1 MSQHL
6 SIARTSRGRPAYVVA
21 GWDRPLSEFFIRAFH
36 GSEPNVNKMRHMSSG
51 YSDLDS
57 LEAAL
62 HYLQLTVPSSFML
75 ELYVDARCGAGNRI
89 VRHDFSL
96 VPRVLYAEPDS
107 SDRMHALFRARRPI
121 SHSMLSLQQHE
132 RMVVVQDKDQP
143 PLLIET
149 FRSGRPFGLGGL
161 IVTNDDFELILSGP
175 CDERF
180 CAEAFGRQVLPA
192 AA

>member
-6 SIARTSRGRPAYVVA
+6 SIARTSRGKPAYVVA
-21 GWDRPLSEFFIRAFH
+21 GWDRPLSEFFIRAFR

-62 HYLQLTVPSSFML
+62 HYLQLTVPSSFMR
-75 ELYVDARCGAGNRI
+75 ELHIDARCNAGNRI

-107 SDRMHALFRARRPI
+107 SGRMHALFRARRPI
-121 SHSMLSLQQHE
+121 THSTLVLQQHE
-132 RMVVVQDKDQP
+132 RMVVVQDVGAP
-143 PLLIET
+143 PLLTED

-161 IVTNDDFELILSGP
+161 IVTNEDLELVLSGP

-180 CAEAFGRQVLPA
+180 CTEAFGRQALPVA
-192 AA
+192 A

>member
-6 SIARTSRGRPAYVVA
+6 SIARTSRGKPAYVVG

-51 YSDLDS
+51 YSDLDA
-57 LEAAL
+57 LQAAL
-62 HYLQLTVPSSFML
+62 HYLQLTVPSSFFR
-75 ELYVDARCGAGNRI
+75 ELATDARYNAGNRI

-107 SDRMHALFRARRPI
+107 SGRIHALFRARHAI
-121 SHSMLSLQQHE
+121 THSTLTLQRHE
-132 RMVVVQDKDQP
+132 RLVVVQEGAK
-143 PLLIET
+143 PLCLEE
-149 FRSGRPFGLGGL
+149 FRRGRPFGLGGL
-161 IVTNDDFELILSGP
+161 IATHEDFELLLSGS

-180 CAEAFGRQVLPA
+180 CAEAFGHQEQPA